1 MLSDC
6 ARQLYE
12 RKEIVQNSVKLN
24 GINFY
29 QRDKESLQRYPQHY
43 GVRGGIGLGSGEG
56 KLEEVKSAR
65 SNSSM
70 MLDEQQPD
78 EGRIRH
84 SVQKGLWF
92 PILNNLTNLI
102 MEKRK
107 EIQEKAFAV
116 LVKIFNEYRHD
127 FYLEFWREILN
138 QIILPLL
145 EDIHLAVEIPNKK

>member
-29 QRDKESLQRYPQHY
+29 QRDKESLQRYPQQY

-116 LVKIFNEYRHD
+116 LFKIFNEYRQD

>member
-1 MLSDC
+1 
-6 ARQLYE
+6 
-12 RKEIVQNSVKLN
+12 
-24 GINFY
+24 
-29 QRDKESLQRYPQHY
+29 
-43 GVRGGIGLGSGEG
+43 
-56 KLEEVKSAR
+56 
-65 SNSSM
+65 M

-116 LVKIFNEYRHD
+116 LFKIFNEYRQD

>member
-70 MLDEQQPD
+70 MLEEQQPD
-78 EGRIRH
+78 EGRIRQ

-116 LVKIFNEYRHD
+116 LFKIFNEYRQD